1 MDCFALL
8 GEPRRPWLDPE
19 SLKQK
24 FLALSTQLHPDR
36 VHNANATEKAA
47 AQQRFTEINAAFNRL
62 RDPKERLLHLLE
74 LELGARPKDVQRIP
88 AALIA
93 VFNEINQVCRDADAL
108 LSEKLQ
114 ITSPLLQVQ
123 FFERS
128 QECTERLAALQQRM
142 NSEREALVAEI
153 ERIDSDWNGPR
164 RRAAVDRL
172 DEVSRLLSFFTRWS
186 GQLLERMVRLAM

>member
-1 MDCFALL
+1 M
-8 GEPRRPWLDPE
+8 
-19 SLKQK
+19 
-24 FLALSTQLHPDR
+24 
-36 VHNANATEKAA
+36 
-47 AQQRFTEINAAFNRL
+47 
-62 RDPKERLLHLLE
+62 
-74 LELGARPKDVQRIP
+74 
-88 AALIA
+88 IA

-108 LSEKLQ
+108 LSEKRQ

-142 NSEREALVAEI
+142 NSEREALLAEI
-153 ERIDSDWNGPR
+153 ERIDSDWNGPG

-172 DEVSRLLSFFTRWS
+172 GEVSRLLSYFTRWS